1 MFERVS
7 SSLHQLVT
15 LRSPESDNLADCES
29 IQVIEWP
36 LGSFACRVGSDE
48 SLCKAMENM
57 FQPQSN
63 RHRCFGKNRE
73 ILVDTWRPC
82 LRCTLSLAAKISQ
95 GARGKALEG
104 YSELLS
110 LVVRDGIVDPEE
122 RQALSHYRARHAVP
136 DTEHWRML
144 DELGWTLEEFDQG
157 VLKSHHQK
165 LCTSRQASFWHWL
178 LP

>member
-1 MFERVS
+1 M
-7 SSLHQLVT
+7 
-15 LRSPESDNLADCES
+15 
-29 IQVIEWP
+29 IEWP

-157 VLKSHHQK
+157 SSEIPPPEIVHITASK
-165 LCTSRQASFWHWL
+165 LLALAPSIGMRSCTRWTSLDPILSNGLR
-178 LP
+178 